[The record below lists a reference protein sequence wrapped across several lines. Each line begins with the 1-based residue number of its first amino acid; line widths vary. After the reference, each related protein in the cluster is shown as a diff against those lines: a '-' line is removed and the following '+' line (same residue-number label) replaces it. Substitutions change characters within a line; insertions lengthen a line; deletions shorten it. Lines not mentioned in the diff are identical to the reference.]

1 MSTIE
6 TPESQQRPA
15 ESPVI
20 EEPGRRRWVT
30 AGIGSAV
37 ALVALAAAG
46 YGIFQTV
53 SAKPAQ
59 PYGGTPPWSV
69 PDDPA
74 PGMKAA
80 GLTAGPM
87 GTSEHYHAHLSLFV
101 DGKEVA
107 VPANIGIEGE
117 DMTPVHTHDGR
128 GVIHVESRAKGEV
141 YTLGQIFKQWG
152 VTLSGNQIGALRTGN
167 GKVLTTQVDGKPFT
181 GDPASIVIKAH
192 EQISLVYGVPNPSF
206 TPPTSFQFKAD
217 E

>member
-6 TPESQQRPA
+6 TPESQQHLA
-15 ESPVI
+15 EPPVI

-59 PYGGTPPWSV
+59 PYGGTPPWSI

-87 GTSEHYHAHLSLFV
+87 GTAEHYHAHLSVFV
-101 DGKEVA
+101 DGRAVE

-117 DMTPVHTHDGR
+117 DMTPVHTHDAR

-152 VTLSGNQIGALRTGN
+152 VTLSANQIGALRTGN

-181 GDPASIVIKAH
+181 GDPAAIVIKAH
-192 EQISLVYGVPNPSF
+192 EQISLVYGVPDPSF
-206 TPPTSFQFKAD
+206 TPPTSFAFKAD